1 MFNLLRFKMIRFLL
15 LLLCGYVFAQTKETK
30 QFIVAFD
37 PAISLESDNYK
48 DFLSKIE
55 GIATIQESFPFE
67 IKPLYCFTEADF
79 DRMAAQSL
87 KVSGTTTAI
96 DNLRNTFEIVFPT
109 NTTYSKELLMGMLEK
124 NPAVRYVEL
133 HIPTK
138 PPVDIPPVTPN
149 YLVNQTYATANIGVN
164 MEYAW
169 DLGLNGQNIRVRD
182 IEYGFNKNHEEF
194 AHRENV
200 MVAPNLS
207 INSNV
212 NPNWQEH
219 GTAVMGIVCADP
231 ADYGIKGLAHGA
243 SEVLL
248 YPEYTNEYFYNRF
261 QAVSRAINNS
271 TLGDVV
277 IYEMQ
282 TIGAST
288 TQDDDYVPAEYSF
301 SIWNLTKAATDMGII
316 VVAAAGNGNQN
327 LDDPMYEQYMSRGN
341 SGAIIVGAGTA
352 SVLHNRIN
360 TSWWGSTYG
369 SRVDLQG
376 WGEGVLTAGYG
387 DYATIGGDFNQR
399 YTIFNGTSSAT
410 PIVAS
415 CVIVLQS
422 YYYSLFNEYLLPT
435 QMKEILQTTGYPQGT
450 GVAGNIGPLP
460 NMQAAIAYINS
471 LKSNDF
477 QLEHLNIYP
486 NPFTDF
492 IQIKTLDPTFLN
504 AIVEVYN
511 ALGQLVITT
520 TLDEQLNI
528 NTADL
533 ANGMYLIKI
542 NNPEK
547 SIVYKMIKQ

>member
-271 TLGDVV
+271 TLGNVV

-422 YYYSLFNEYLLPT
+422 YYYNLFNEYLLPT

-492 IQIKTLDPTFLN
+492 IQIKTLDSTFLN